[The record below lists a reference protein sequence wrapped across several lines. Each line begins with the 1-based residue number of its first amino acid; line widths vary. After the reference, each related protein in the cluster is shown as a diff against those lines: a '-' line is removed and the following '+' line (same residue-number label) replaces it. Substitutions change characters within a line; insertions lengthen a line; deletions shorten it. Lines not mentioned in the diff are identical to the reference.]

1 VGFASAAE
9 TRQKRSILWDTEK
22 YLFNKGLKTWKKR
35 VSK

>member
-22 YLFNKGLKTWKKR
+22 YLTNKGLKTWEKPM
-35 VSK
+35 SK